1 MSRGEKTFYQQ
12 QRKTLCNFDMQVNS
26 YRRKTNDDRAMGKG
40 KNFSNTQ
47 QHRVLWFTMCYCI
60 EWSIAIGARNP
71 GNDVF
76 CVIVHWADRMALHGH
91 WTHHKTITCLNVK
104 SKQTGEIKIK
114 LALRVCAAQCHECDH
129 LHQSTNRNIDRE
141 KKKYTDQE
149 KAMQSKTTG
158 KCSWSGNVRWIA
170 FTLALNC

>member
-1 MSRGEKTFYQQ
+1 
-12 QRKTLCNFDMQVNS
+12 
-26 YRRKTNDDRAMGKG
+26 MGKKNLPSTTEKNSVQLWHASKLLPPKNQRRSG
-40 KNFSNTQ
+40 HGQRENFSNTQ

-141 KKKYTDQE
+141 KKIHRP
-149 KAMQSKTTG
+149 G
-158 KCSWSGNVRWIA
+158 KSDAVKDNGKMFMVW
-170 FTLALNC
+170 